1 MRIILFALTLLPLL
15 AHALTVGIGK
25 ADITPPVG
33 TPSAGYMERKGE
45 GMEGAHD
52 PLLAIALYIDNGEKK
67 IALCS
72 VDNLGFDYGMVQA
85 VARYVHTCEG
95 LENCEVYVG
104 SSHTHSGGGSYL
116 NIPAIGAALAG
127 TYNSKLVDFY
137 VEKTAEAIIKASQ
150 QAIEGKIGIGY
161 GFADK
166 LSKFRSTWP
175 EDAAPLADVAVIK
188 VERDDGTP
196 YAVLFNYA
204 MHPTVLRGKNRLFSA
219 DFIGYAR
226 DHIQTLLGKDIQPIY
241 FNGAQGDIA
250 PQVENNQFETCD
262 AIGKSL
268 AVTVQKIWE
277 STMVQETLSISTDKW
292 AYDFA
297 PQATPAGMK
306 LPVDRY
312 LTEMN
317 LILFNKTDAFLT
329 MPGELSSVYDARLK
343 QKGKELGLEHVSILG
358 LTNDAHGYIILPE
371 AWRKKTF
378 ESNLSFGGE
387 NYGDL
392 IENRAVSLLE
402 ASVK

>member
-1 MRIILFALTLLPLL
+1 MRFILFFLSLPLL
-15 AHALTVGIGK
+15 AHALMVGVGK
-25 ADITPPVG
+25 VDITPPVG

-45 GMEGAHD
+45 GMEGVHD

-72 VDNLGFDYGMVQA
+72 VDNLGFDYEMVQTL
-85 VARYVHTCEG
+85 ARYVHASEG

-116 NIPAIGAALAG
+116 NIPVIGPALAG
-127 TYNSKLVDFY
+127 TYNSRLVGFY
-137 VEKTAEAIIKASQ
+137 LEKSAEAIIQASQ

-161 GFADK
+161 GFAGN

-175 EDAAPLADVAVIK
+175 EDGAPLADVAVVK
-188 VERDDGTP
+188 VERADGKP

-204 MHPTVLRGKNRLFSA
+204 MHPTVLRSQNRLFTA

-226 DHIQTLLGKDIQPIY
+226 DHIQTLLGKDVQPIL
-241 FNGAQGDIA
+241 FKGEQGDIT
-250 PQVENNQFETCD
+250 PQIEDNQFETCD
-262 AIGKSL
+262 TIGKSL
-268 AVTVQKIWE
+268 AATVQKIWE
-277 STMVQETLSISTDKW
+277 NTKAQETLSISTHKVF
-292 AYDFA
+292 YDFA
-297 PQATPAGMK
+297 PQETPTGMK
-306 LPVDRY
+306 LPVDRCS
-312 LTEMN
+312 TEMN
-317 LILFNKTDAFLT
+317 LILFNKTHAFLT

-378 ESNLSFGGE
+378 ESKFSFGGE
-387 NYGDL
+387 QYGDL
-392 IENRAVSLLE
+392 VEEKAISLLE